1 MVTTYTPCIS
11 GAAYGALALENL
23 ANYAAPGIIT
33 SFDPVSFDVNVD
45 TTDSAYSS
53 LSVVTVITM
62 HKLTLAM
69 AEDGVTVMS

>member
-11 GAAYGALALENL
+11 GGVYVPVALGNL

-33 SFDPVSFDVNVD
+33 SFDPASFDMNVD

-53 LSVVTVITM
+53 LSVVTIITM
-62 HKLTLAM
+62 HKLTSAM
-69 AEDGVTVMS
+69 EEDGVTVIS